1 VPDAEDVRKMNKE
14 ALREQIK
21 KQQRLR
27 SLAVQKNLPRP
38 QIINEKCFNV
48 DRYILKIIISVFECY
63 LF

>member
-27 SLAVQKNLPRP
+27 SLAV
-38 QIINEKCFNV
+38 
-48 DRYILKIIISVFECY
+48 
-63 LF
+63 